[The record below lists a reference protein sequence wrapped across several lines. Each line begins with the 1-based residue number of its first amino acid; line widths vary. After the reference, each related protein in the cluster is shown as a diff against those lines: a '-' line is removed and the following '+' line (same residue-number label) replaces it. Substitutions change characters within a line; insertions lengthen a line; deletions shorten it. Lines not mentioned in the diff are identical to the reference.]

1 MSLVFFLV
9 SHSHFRMNK
18 KFLFSFFFSLR
29 KMYFPDAPKDALSQ
43 TLSPEKKA
51 LPSRPVFPPIWQ
63 LHASTIIFD
72 SSLRLYL
79 FTSQHTQTSY
89 AQHRLDRVVAAL
101 RYSKGPPSSIFDRF
115 IIQSRHWFDL
125 TIQSKVVQGQIFSV
139 FIWIMRRLLV
149 LYIHHPTSK
158 REANWRIQNFFNK
171 REKSLYR
178 EPRQLGVE

>member
-1 MSLVFFLV
+1 MCKRETLDIREPKMKNCILRRRQVCETTSCCDPTQSRKRKRGTKKILTFDQMSLVFFRV

-18 KFLFSFFFSLR
+18 KFLFSFFFFSPKNVFFRCAKGCSLT
-29 KMYFPDAPKDALSQ
+29 D
-43 TLSPEKKA
+43 TLPGKKKA

-89 AQHRLDRVVAAL
+89 AQHRLDRVVAEL
-101 RYSKGPPSSIFDRF
+101 GYSKGPPSSIYDRF

-125 TIQSKVVQGQIFSV
+125 TIQSKVVQ
-139 FIWIMRRLLV
+139 
-149 LYIHHPTSK
+149 
-158 REANWRIQNFFNK
+158 
-171 REKSLYR
+171 
-178 EPRQLGVE
+178 